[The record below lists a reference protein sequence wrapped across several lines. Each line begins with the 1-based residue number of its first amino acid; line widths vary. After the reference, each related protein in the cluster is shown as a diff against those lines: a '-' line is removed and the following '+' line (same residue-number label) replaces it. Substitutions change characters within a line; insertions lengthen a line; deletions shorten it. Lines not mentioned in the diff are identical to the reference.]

1 MIESYTQLM
10 DDIASK
16 FRDRLGNRAKVS
28 WKIAN
33 FFGPIIEIV
42 IVVPRGLPILR
53 LVSPT
58 AIEKLGSWA
67 WLVDEW
73 IESALLEIDKRE
85 AQPKRWPS

>member
-10 DDIASK
+10 DQISSR
-16 FRDRLGNRAKVS
+16 FRGVLGDRAEVS
-28 WKIAN
+28 WRVAEM
-33 FFGPIIEIV
+33 FGPIIKIEIK
-42 IVVPRGLPILR
+42 VPRGPPIDR

-73 IESALLEIDKRE
+73 IESALLEIEKRE
-85 AQPKRWPS
+85 AQPKQ